1 VELEA
6 FRKWTERLRA
16 NLEQD
21 ERVIGLVMLGSSA
34 EVRRVPDAWSDHDFF
49 VITRPGVQ
57 EEMRT
62 TLDWLPDA
70 DHIVLRPRETEHGL
84 KVLFADGHVIEFAVF
99 ELEEIR
105 LARVNDYRVLLE
117 PEGGEISV
125 ILRDLEAR
133 ETPQQFDHTREM
145 ALMLSLL
152 LIGSGRVARG
162 EIISGGRFIKD
173 FALSPYLRML
183 AEDQAPAANA
193 VPDNLDPF
201 RRVESCYP
209 LIAPRIHA
217 ALLLEPLDAASALL
231 ELAESTLR
239 DIPQDAFDVVR
250 REIER
255 AKNYSERSLTPQP
268 PLRK

>member
-1 VELEA
+1 MITHPGTQEA
-6 FRKWTERLRA
+6 LRT
-16 NLEQD
+16 
-21 ERVIGLVMLGSSA
+21 
-34 EVRRVPDAWSDHDFF
+34 H
-49 VITRPGVQ
+49 
-57 EEMRT
+57 
-62 TLDWLPDA
+62 LDWLPEPDQ
-70 DHIVLRPRETEHGL
+70 IVLRPRETEHGL

-105 LARVNDYRVLLE
+105 VARVNDYRVLLE

-133 ETPQQFDHTREM
+133 ETPQQFDHGREM
-145 ALMLSLL
+145 ALMLSLV

-183 AEDQAPAANA
+183 ADDQAAAG

-217 ALLLEPLDAASALL
+217 ALLLEPLDAASDLL